1 MEVISIGVM
10 KDDEFILSHK
20 PESNRNRGGIRLSW
34 IYLIIA
40 IILEVSGTTCMK
52 LSDGLTRTLPSISM
66 FVLYGLSFGFLALA
80 LKKIDLSIA
89 YAVWAGMGT
98 ALIATV
104 GILWFKEPVSA
115 AKIISLGLLIIGV
128 IGLHLSGDVH

>member
-1 MEVISIGVM
+1 M
-10 KDDEFILSHK
+10 
-20 PESNRNRGGIRLSW
+20 SW
-34 IYLIIA
+34 IYLTIA
-40 IILEVSGTTCMK
+40 IIMEVAGTTCMK
-52 LSDGLTRTLPSISM
+52 LSDGFTKTLPSISM

-80 LKKIDLSIA
+80 LKRIDLSIA

-128 IGLHLSGDVH
+128 IGLHLSGGVH